1 MKAWAFVIAGLAFG
15 LTGSLAAHSADAV
28 PVPPPA
34 ISPAPIPAAPASDAD
49 QCGATELAYLI
60 GKPRSEI
67 PVPVD
72 PSRRRVY
79 CTTCMVT
86 QDYDPTR
93 LNIVVDS
100 QTGVIKAVKCG

>member
-1 MKAWAFVIAGLAFG
+1 MNARALVIAGLAFG
-15 LTGSLAAHSADAV
+15 LTGILAAHSADT
-28 PVPPPA
+28 
-34 ISPAPIPAAPASDAD
+34 APASTAPSPDAD
-49 QCGATELAYLI
+49 QCGASELAYLI

-93 LNIVVDS
+93 LNIVIDS
-100 QTGVIKAVKCG
+100 QTGLVKDVKCG

>member
-1 MKAWAFVIAGLAFG
+1 MRAWAFVIAGLTLG
-15 LTGSLAAHSADAV
+15 LTGAPAAHSADTA
-28 PVPPPA
+28 PASPPA
-34 ISPAPIPAAPASDAD
+34 ISTAPSPDAD
-49 QCGATELAYLI
+49 QCGASELAYLI

-93 LNIVVDS
+93 LNIVIDS
-100 QTGVIKAVKCG
+100 QSGLVKDVKCS

>member
-15 LTGSLAAHSADAV
+15 LTGSLAAHSADTA
-28 PVPPPA
+28 PSAPPPVSTA
-34 ISPAPIPAAPASDAD
+34 PAPDTD
-49 QCGATELAYLI
+49 QCGASELAYLI

-86 QDYDPTR
+86 QDYDPAR
-93 LNIVVDS
+93 LNIVIDS
-100 QTGVIKAVKCG
+100 QTGLVKDVKCG